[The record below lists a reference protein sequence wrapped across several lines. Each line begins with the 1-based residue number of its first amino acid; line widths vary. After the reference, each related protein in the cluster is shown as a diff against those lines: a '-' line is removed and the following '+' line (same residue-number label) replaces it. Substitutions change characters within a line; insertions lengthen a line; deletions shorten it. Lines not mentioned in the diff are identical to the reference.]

1 MTRPQVVVL
10 DVNETLS
17 DLAPLGEAFAA
28 VGLAPDLVWAWY
40 AGVLRDGLALTVVG
54 DAADFPALGRHE
66 LRKLLARA
74 GAGGGEEAVE
84 QVLRAFTGLPVHPD
98 VPDGLRSLRAAG
110 FRIVTLT
117 NGAPQVAESLLTR
130 AGVREEVEAVLSVHG
145 TGTWKPAAAAY
156 QVAIDACGVPP
167 DALVM
172 TACHPWDIH
181 GAARA
186 GLRTAWVDRAGEP
199 YPAAF
204 TAPDVTVAGLDRL
217 AEALATV

>member
-1 MTRPQVVVL
+1 MARPQVVVL

-28 VGLAPDLVWAWY
+28 VHLAPELVWAWY

-54 DAADFPALGRHE
+54 DAADFPDLGRHE

-74 GAGGGEEAVE
+74 GGTGGEEAVE
-84 QVLRAFTGLPVHPD
+84 QVMRAFLALPVHPD
-98 VPDGLRSLRAAG
+98 VPDGLRSLRRAG
-110 FRIVTLT
+110 LRVVTLT
-117 NGAPQVAESLLTR
+117 NGAPQVAESLLSR

-145 TGTWKPAAAAY
+145 TGAWKPAAAAY
-156 QVAIDACGVPP
+156 QVAVDACGVPP
-167 DALVM
+167 AALVM

-181 GAARA
+181 GGARA
-186 GLRTAWVDRAGEP
+186 GLRTAWVNRAGEP